1 MKKHNKKPSQRLGLV
16 PIALGFGALALL
28 LGAAL
33 LTGSVWPMV
42 LGVGAVALAAGGIS
56 IAQRPKTE
64 ALMTQILALN
74 ADLELSKKSSDKDA
88 ELQRMASTWVPTL
101 NNQLGTANSQMEMG
115 IVNLAEAFSEIHSKL
130 NDTVS
135 VATGAASVLGNT
147 SSGGNG
153 LADHVADSL
162 NEILN
167 SNRLSFDEKATLMH
181 EVKGFISSTEELAKM
196 AASVETLAART
207 NLLALNAAIEA
218 ARAGEEGRGFS
229 IVADEV
235 RKLSMLSAETGVKIR
250 QRVQLIATAAKRAG
264 DGAARMETTDEK
276 VLSQASE
283 TLHGVVSQFAQV
295 TGPLQQASEKIIA
308 NTNQVSSSLNHA
320 VVHFQFQD
328 RVSQILGHVQDSLN
342 QMKNQLGSGVEALN
356 VTALMHEL
364 ESKYTMAEER
374 TNHGSPGSSGK
385 VAAKPADPSDELT
398 FF

>member
-1 MKKHNKKPSQRLGLV
+1 VKKHNKKLSQRPGLL
-16 PIALGFGALALL
+16 PIALGVGALALL

-33 LTGSVWPMV
+33 LAGNVWPMV
-42 LGVGAVALAAGGIS
+42 LGLGAVALAAGAVLH
-56 IAQRPKTE
+56 AQKPAIDRLNGQIQ
-64 ALMTQILALN
+64 ALGTQL
-74 ADLELSKKSSDKDA
+74 DHSRQSPVGQDELH
-88 ELQRMASTWVPTL
+88 RMASTWVPTL
-101 NNQLGTANSQMEMG
+101 NSQLSTANSQMEMG

-135 VATGAASVLGNT
+135 VATDAASVLGNT

-153 LADHVADSL
+153 LADHVAESL

-167 SNRLSFDEKATLMH
+167 SIRLSFDEKTNLMH
-181 EVKGFISSTEELAKM
+181 EVKGFISSTDELAKM

-218 ARAGEEGRGFS
+218 ARAGEDGRGFS

-264 DGAARMETTDEK
+264 DGAVRMEATDEK
-276 VLSQASE
+276 VLNQASE
-283 TLHGVVSQFAQV
+283 TLHGVVAQFEQV

-308 NTNQVSSSLNHA
+308 NTNQVSSSLNNA

-342 QMKNQLGSGVEALN
+342 QMKSQLGAGVESLN
-356 VTALMHEL
+356 VAVLMHEL
-364 ESKYTMAEER
+364 ERRYTMAEER
-374 TNHGSPGSSGK
+374 TNHGSPGAAGK
-385 VAAKPADPSDELT
+385 PEPKAASISDELT

>member
-1 MKKHNKKPSQRLGLV
+1 MKKHNKNPSQNLASL
-16 PIALGFGALALL
+16 PIAFGLGAFALL
-28 LGAAL
+28 LGAAF
-33 LTGSVWPMV
+33 LTASAWSMV
-42 LGVGAVALAAGGIS
+42 LGLGAVALAAAGTS
-56 IAQRPKTE
+56 LAQKPKTG
-64 ALMTQILALN
+64 ALMAQILSLN
-74 ADLELSKKSSDKDA
+74 AQLELAKKSGEADA

-101 NNQLGTANSQMEMG
+101 NSQLGTANSQMEMG

-130 NDTVS
+130 NDTVA
-135 VATGAASVLGNT
+135 VATDAASVLGNT

-162 NEILN
+162 NEILSSIRN
-167 SNRLSFDEKATLMH
+167 SFDEKATIMQ

-264 DGAARMETTDEK
+264 DGAARMEATDEK

-283 TLHGVVSQFAQV
+283 TLHGVVSQFEQV
-295 TGPLQQASEKIIA
+295 TGPLHQASEKIIA
-308 NTNQVSSSLNHA
+308 NTNQVSSSLNNA

-328 RVSQILGHVQDSLN
+328 RVSQILGHVQESLN
-342 QMKNQLGSGVEALN
+342 QMKGQLGTGVESLN

-364 ESKYTMAEER
+364 ERKYTMAEER
-374 TNHGSPGSSGK
+374 TNHGSPGAKVMAESKSSS
-385 VAAKPADPSDELT
+385 ASDELT

>member
-167 SNRLSFDEKATLMH
+167 SIRLSFDEKATLMH

-385 VAAKPADPSDELT
+385 AESKAASASDELT

>member
-1 MKKHNKKPSQRLGLV
+1 MKKHNKKPSQNLGPV
-16 PIALGFGALALL
+16 PVFLGFGAIGLL

-33 LTGSVWPMV
+33 LTGSAWPMV
-42 LGVGAVALAAGGIS
+42 LGLGAVALAATGMS

-64 ALMTQILALN
+64 ALMAQVLALN

-101 NNQLGTANSQMEMG
+101 NNQLSTANSQMEMG
-115 IVNLAEAFSEIHSKL
+115 IVNLAEAFSAIHSKL
-130 NDTVS
+130 NDTVT
-135 VATGAASVLGNT
+135 VATDAAGVLGNT

-167 SNRLSFDEKATLMH
+167 SIRLSFDEKATLMH
-181 EVKGFISSTEELAKM
+181 EVKGFISSTDELAKM

-295 TGPLQQASEKIIA
+295 TGPLQQASEKIIS
-308 NTNQVSSSLNHA
+308 NTNQVSSSLNNA

-342 QMKNQLGSGVEALN
+342 QMKDQLGSGMASLN
-356 VTALMHEL
+356 VAALMHEL
-364 ESKYTMAEER
+364 ERKYTMAEER

-385 VAAKPADPSDELT
+385 ASAKPADPSDELT

>member
-1 MKKHNKKPSQRLGLV
+1 MKKHNKKPSQKLGWV
-16 PIALGFGALALL
+16 PIAFGLGAIALL

-33 LTGSVWPMV
+33 LTGSVWPMLMG
-42 LGVGAVALAAGGIS
+42 LGAIALAAGGITL
-56 IAQRPKTE
+56 IQQPKTA
-64 ALMTQILALN
+64 ALNDDIRALN
-74 ADLELSKKSSDKDA
+74 AEVAELKKSGDADA
-88 ELQRMASTWVPTL
+88 ELQRIASTWVPTL
-101 NNQLGTANSQMEMG
+101 NSQLGTANSQMEMG
-115 IVNLAEAFSEIHSKL
+115 IVNLAEAFSEIHGKL

-135 VATGAASVLGNT
+135 VATDAASVLGNT

-162 NEILN
+162 NGILN
-167 SNRLSFDEKATLMH
+167 SIRHSFDEKTTIMQ

-264 DGAARMETTDEK
+264 DGAARMEASDEK
-276 VLSQASE
+276 VLIQASE
-283 TLHGVVSQFAQV
+283 TLHGVVSQFEQV
-295 TGPLQQASEKIIA
+295 TGPLHLASEKIIA
-308 NTNQVSSSLNHA
+308 NTNQVSSSLNNA

-342 QMKNQLGSGVEALN
+342 QMKGQLGSGVESLN
-356 VTALMHEL
+356 VAALMHEL
-364 ESKYTMAEER
+364 ERKYTMAEER
-374 TNHGSPGSSGK
+374 TNHGSPGKAGK
-385 VAAKPADPSDELT
+385 AGPQSADAPDELT

>member
-167 SNRLSFDEKATLMH
+167 SIRLSFDEKATLMH

>member
-1 MKKHNKKPSQRLGLV
+1 MKKHNKKLSQPLGVV
-16 PIALGFGALALL
+16 PIVMGLGSTGLL
-28 LGAAL
+28 LLAVL
-33 LTGSVWPMV
+33 LTSSVWPVV
-42 LGVGAVALAAGGIS
+42 LGLGAVALAATAMSMARQPLI
-56 IAQRPKTE
+56 E
-64 ALMTQILALN
+64 ALNSDIHVLN
-74 ADLELSKKSSDKDA
+74 AEIAELKKAGHGEA

-101 NNQLGTANSQMEMG
+101 NSQLGTANSQMEMG
-115 IVNLAEAFSEIHSKL
+115 IVNLAEAFSEIHTKL

-135 VATGAASVLGNT
+135 LATDAASVLGNT

-153 LADHVADSL
+153 LAEHVADSL
-162 NEILN
+162 NGILN
-167 SNRLSFDEKATLMH
+167 SIRHSFDEKTTIMQ

-264 DGAARMETTDEK
+264 DGAARMEASDEK
-276 VLSQASE
+276 VLTQASE
-283 TLHGVVSQFAQV
+283 TLHGVVSQFEQV
-295 TGPLQQASEKIIA
+295 TGPLHLASEKIIA
-308 NTNQVSSSLNHA
+308 NTNQVSSSLNNA

-342 QMKNQLGSGVEALN
+342 QMKNQLGAGAESLN
-356 VTALMHEL
+356 VAALMHEL
-364 ESKYTMAEER
+364 ERKYTMAEER
-374 TNHGSPGSSGK
+374 TNHGSPGAAGK
-385 VAAKPADPSDELT
+385 AAAKTASASDELT